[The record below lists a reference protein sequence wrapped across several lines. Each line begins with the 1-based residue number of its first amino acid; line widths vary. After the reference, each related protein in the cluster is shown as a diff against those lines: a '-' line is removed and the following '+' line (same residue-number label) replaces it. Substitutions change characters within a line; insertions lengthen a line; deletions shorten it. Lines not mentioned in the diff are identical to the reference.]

1 MPSCSMAA
9 GSSDMP
15 KELDAW
21 SKEYL
26 CIGVEHQGKV
36 IIPKHYEVDDGLHYS
51 AGICPG
57 CVTVH
62 KRMVNVDRFAFGAF
76 CNGTQVK

>member
-1 MPSCSMAA
+1 
-9 GSSDMP
+9 MP
-15 KELDAW
+15 KGLEML
-21 SKEYL
+21 SNEYL